1 VDDKSLE
8 DTLAD
13 LNDEYSTI
21 TSNLPPRNSSTT
33 LNIYRRTSVS
43 ELEIDGAVEVNL
55 GKDIFAYW
63 YYDTDREEQI
73 TVKLYNYAGTLLQ
86 TIETNDESM
95 NNFDVVENR
104 AFLSTY
110 TKYFDPIESEIYYTY
125 NFHHLSQSGKATITK
140 DILDNDQDYDWI
152 INDYV
157 WWD

>member
-1 VDDKSLE
+1 MFG
-8 DTLAD
+8 
-13 LNDEYSTI
+13 DEYSTI
-21 TSNLPPRNSSTT
+21 TSNLPSRNSSTT

-43 ELEIDGAVEVNL
+43 DLEIDGSVEVNL

-86 TIETNDESM
+86 TIETDDEMM
-95 NNFDVVENR
+95 NNFEVVENR

-110 TKYFDPIESEIYYTY
+110 TKYLDPIIYYTY

-140 DILDNDQDYDWI
+140 DILDNEQDYDWI